1 MKKSVKI
8 TLIIALVLLI
18 LGIGAWVLIRH
29 LNKAPELPPIEAS
42 DAAVTVTRDNQTIV
56 FQPDHN
62 YELQGTTKISGFA
75 FNFQGQGVYQI
86 QDRQLSFPE
95 EHPVISVSSA
105 LGSFD
110 MEGVLTASCQQ
121 GIWHIHLEA
130 SNETDT
136 FQLIELDLT
145 TEEAAALGLDT

>member
-29 LNKAPELPPIEAS
+29 LNKAPELAPIQAS

-56 FQPDHN
+56 FQPDNH

-75 FNFQGQGVYQI
+75 FNFQGQGMYQI
-86 QDRQLSFPE
+86 QDRQLGFPE
-95 EHPVISVSSA
+95 EHPVISVASA

-136 FQLIELDLT
+136 YQLIELDLT
-145 TEEAAALGLDT
+145 AEEAAALGLDG

>member
-8 TLIIALVLLI
+8 TLIIALILLI
-18 LGIGAWVLIRH
+18 LGVGAWLLIRH
-29 LNKAPELPPIEAS
+29 LRQVPELDPIQAAES
-42 DAAVTVTRDNQTIV
+42 AVTVTREDQIIV
-56 FQPDHN
+56 FQPDN
-62 YELQGTTKISGFA
+62 TFELQGTTQISGFA
-75 FNFQGQGVYQI
+75 FNFQGQGVYQV

-110 MEGVLTASCQQ
+110 MEGVLTVSCQQ

-145 TEEAAALGLDT
+145 AEEAAALGLDG

>member
-8 TLIIALVLLI
+8 ILIITLVLLI
-18 LGIGAWVLIRH
+18 VGICVWVLIRH
-29 LNKAPELPPIEAS
+29 LRQAPELAPIQAS

-56 FQPDHN
+56 FQPDNH
-62 YELQGTTKISGFA
+62 YELQGTTKIAGFE

-95 EHPVISVSSA
+95 EHPVISVASA

-145 TEEAAALGLDT
+145 AEEAAALGLDT

>member
-1 MKKSVKI
+1 MKKSIKVI
-8 TLIIALVLLI
+8 LIIALVLLI
-18 LGIGAWVLIRH
+18 VGVGVWVLIRH
-29 LNKAPELPPIEAS
+29 LSQAPELTPIQKS
-42 DAAVTVTRDNQTIV
+42 DVAVTVERDNQTIV
-56 FQPDHN
+56 FQPEN
-62 YELQGTTKISGFA
+62 QYELQGKTTISGFA

-86 QDRQLSFPE
+86 QERQLSFPE
-95 EHPVISVSSA
+95 EHPVISVASA
-105 LGSFD
+105 LGGFD

-145 TEEAAALGLDT
+145 AEEAAALGLDT

>member
-29 LNKAPELPPIEAS
+29 LNKAPELAPIQAS
-42 DAAVTVTRDNQTIV
+42 DAAVTITRDDQTIV
-56 FQPDHN
+56 FQPDNH

-86 QDRQLSFPE
+86 QDRQLSLPE
-95 EHPVISVSSA
+95 EHPVISVASA
-105 LGSFD
+105 LGNFD

-130 SNETDT
+130 SNKTDT

-145 TEEAAALGLDT
+145 AEEAAALGLDG

>member
-29 LNKAPELPPIEAS
+29 LNKAPELAPIQAS
-42 DAAVTVTRDNQTIV
+42 DAAVTITRDDQTIV
-56 FQPDHN
+56 FQPDNH

-86 QDRQLSFPE
+86 QDRQLSLPE
-95 EHPVISVSSA
+95 EHPVISVASA
-105 LGSFD
+105 LGNFD

-121 GIWHIHLEA
+121 GIWHIHPEA
-130 SNETDT
+130 SNKTDT

-145 TEEAAALGLDT
+145 AEEAAALGLDG